1 MNIEYIEF
9 ALENCESMK
18 IPFENF
24 KQFHLEEKEEYVNL
38 DCIIEGVDNIEH
50 FTYTKGESPFQ
61 RLVRYND
68 ISGITIKFKD
78 KKNTVSYLPIWH
90 NPYFTN
96 NEFQTSSILEFNKIH
111 IRINR
116 DVFYEKQNKEAN
128 ENLNALLEYVENIKC
143 DCSVCILGNLCGGN
157 CIINKVDNSLIKI
170 GEE

>member
-1 MNIEYIEF
+1 MNIDYIEF
-9 ALENCESMK
+9 TLENCENMK
-18 IPFENF
+18 IPYENF
-24 KQFHLEEKEEYVNL
+24 KQFHLEEKDGYVSL
-38 DCIIEGVDNIEH
+38 DCIIEGADNVECDI
-50 FTYTKGESPFQ
+50 YTKGESPLQ
-61 RLVRYND
+61 RLARYDD
-68 ISGITIKFKD
+68 ISGIVIKFEDEKD
-78 KKNTVSYLPIWH
+78 TVSYLPMWR

-96 NEFQTSSILEFNKIH
+96 NEFQTSTILDFNKVH